1 MTNQPG
7 TMSGFVGYL
16 GILLTFATVIGY
28 LGILL
33 TFATVIG
40 SALV

>member
-16 GILLTFATVIGY
+16 GILLTFATVIG
-28 LGILL
+28 
-33 TFATVIG
+33 